1 MTIPGIDL
9 QDLALKYRGYLWALA
24 SASLGTGFRNQLDP
38 ADVVQTTLLRAAESL
53 ATSPVSDEESLL
65 AWLRQVLKSV
75 LVDEYRRLHRD
86 RRDIRREQQLLESGV
101 DASAAGLQAC
111 LAADQTSPVWQR
123 CAMSDYCCW
132 QMLWCSCR
140 LSSVR
145 LLCSDIWRAAVWPP
159 LRIPWGGRSPQS
171 QACSDVVLSSCDHC
185 FLSLAG
191 SSDFKSSGES
201 GGCHVR

>member
-111 LAADQTSPVWQR
+111 LAADQTSPSLAAVR
-123 CAMSDYCCW
+123 NE
-132 QMLWCSCR
+132 
-140 LSSVR
+140 R
-145 LLCSDIWRAAVWPP
+145 LLLLADALVQLPTEQREVVVQRY
-159 LRIPWGGRSPQS
+159 LEGRSVAS
-171 QACSDVVLSSCDHC
+171 IAD
-185 FLSLAG
+185 SLGRTVPA
-191 SSDFKSSGES
+191 
-201 GGCHVR
+201 

>member
-1 MTIPGIDL
+1 
-9 QDLALKYRGYLWALA
+9 
-24 SASLGTGFRNQLDP
+24 

-111 LAADQTSPVWQR
+111 LAADQTSPSLAAVR
-123 CAMSDYCCW
+123 NE
-132 QMLWCSCR
+132 
-140 LSSVR
+140 R
-145 LLCSDIWRAAVWPP
+145 LLLLADALVQLPAEQREVVVQRY
-159 LRIPWGGRSPQS
+159 LEGRSVAS
-171 QACSDVVLSSCDHC
+171 IAD
-185 FLSLAG
+185 SLGRTVPAVAG
-191 SSDFKSSGES
+191 LLRRGLEQLRSLLPEF
-201 GGCHVR
+201 GGQF

>member
-1 MTIPGIDL
+1 MTIPRIDL

-111 LAADQTSPVWQR
+111 LAADQTSPSLAAVR
-123 CAMSDYCCW
+123 NE
-132 QMLWCSCR
+132 
-140 LSSVR
+140 R
-145 LLCSDIWRAAVWPP
+145 LLLLADALVQLPAEQREVVVQRY
-159 LRIPWGGRSPQS
+159 LEGRSVAS
-171 QACSDVVLSSCDHC
+171 IAD
-185 FLSLAG
+185 SLGRTVPAVAG
-191 SSDFKSSGES
+191 LLRRGLEQLRSLLPEF
-201 GGCHVR
+201 GGQF

>member
-111 LAADQTSPVWQR
+111 LAADQTSPSLAAVR
-123 CAMSDYCCW
+123 NE
-132 QMLWCSCR
+132 
-140 LSSVR
+140 R
-145 LLCSDIWRAAVWPP
+145 LLR
-159 LRIPWGGRSPQS
+159 
-171 QACSDVVLSSCDHC
+171 
-185 FLSLAG
+185 
-191 SSDFKSSGES
+191 
-201 GGCHVR
+201 

>member
-111 LAADQTSPVWQR
+111 LAADQTSPSLAAVR
-123 CAMSDYCCW
+123 NE
-132 QMLWCSCR
+132 
-140 LSSVR
+140 R
-145 LLCSDIWRAAVWPP
+145 LLLLADALVQLPAEQCEVVVQRY
-159 LRIPWGGRSPQS
+159 LEGRSVAS
-171 QACSDVVLSSCDHC
+171 IAD
-185 FLSLAG
+185 SLGRTVPAVAG
-191 SSDFKSSGES
+191 LLRRGLEQLRSLLPEF
-201 GGCHVR
+201 GGQF

>member
-111 LAADQTSPVWQR
+111 LAADQTSPSLAAVR
-123 CAMSDYCCW
+123 NE
-132 QMLWCSCR
+132 
-140 LSSVR
+140 R
-145 LLCSDIWRAAVWPP
+145 LLLLADALVQLPAEQREVVVQRY
-159 LRIPWGGRSPQS
+159 LEGRSVAS
-171 QACSDVVLSSCDHC
+171 IAD
-185 FLSLAG
+185 SLGRTVPAVAG
-191 SSDFKSSGES
+191 LLRRGLEQLRSLLPEF
-201 GGCHVR
+201 GGQF

>member
-1 MTIPGIDL
+1 MTIPRIDL

-38 ADVVQTTLLRAAESL
+38 ADVVQTTLLRAAQSL
-53 ATSPVSDEESLL
+53 ANSPVSDEESLL

-111 LAADQTSPVWQR
+111 LAADQTSPSLAAVR
-123 CAMSDYCCW
+123 NE
-132 QMLWCSCR
+132 
-140 LSSVR
+140 R
-145 LLCSDIWRAAVWPP
+145 LLLLADALVQLPAEQREVVVQRY
-159 LRIPWGGRSPQS
+159 LEGRSVAS
-171 QACSDVVLSSCDHC
+171 IAD
-185 FLSLAG
+185 SLGRTVPAVAG
-191 SSDFKSSGES
+191 LLRRGLEQLRSLLPEF
-201 GGCHVR
+201 GGQF

>member
-9 QDLALKYRGYLWALA
+9 QDLALKYRGYLWTLA

-111 LAADQTSPVWQR
+111 LAADQTSPSLAAVR
-123 CAMSDYCCW
+123 NE
-132 QMLWCSCR
+132 
-140 LSSVR
+140 R
-145 LLCSDIWRAAVWPP
+145 LLLLADALVQLPTEQREVVVQRY
-159 LRIPWGGRSPQS
+159 LEGRSVAS
-171 QACSDVVLSSCDHC
+171 IAD
-185 FLSLAG
+185 SLGRTVPAVAG
-191 SSDFKSSGES
+191 LLRRGLEQLRSLLPEF
-201 GGCHVR
+201 GGQF

>member
-111 LAADQTSPVWQR
+111 LAADQTSPSLAAVR
-123 CAMSDYCCW
+123 NE
-132 QMLWCSCR
+132 
-140 LSSVR
+140 R
-145 LLCSDIWRAAVWPP
+145 LLLLADALVQLPTEQREVVVQRY
-159 LRIPWGGRSPQS
+159 LEGRSVAS
-171 QACSDVVLSSCDHC
+171 IAD
-185 FLSLAG
+185 SLGRTVPAVAG
-191 SSDFKSSGES
+191 LLRRGLEQLRSLLPEF
-201 GGCHVR
+201 GGQC

>member
-53 ATSPVSDEESLL
+53 ATSLVSDEESLL

-111 LAADQTSPVWQR
+111 LAADQTSPSLAAVR
-123 CAMSDYCCW
+123 NE
-132 QMLWCSCR
+132 
-140 LSSVR
+140 R
-145 LLCSDIWRAAVWPP
+145 LLLLADALVQLPTEQREVVVQRY
-159 LRIPWGGRSPQS
+159 LEGRSVAS
-171 QACSDVVLSSCDHC
+171 IAD
-185 FLSLAG
+185 SLGRTVPAVAG
-191 SSDFKSSGES
+191 LLRRGLEQLRSLLPEF
-201 GGCHVR
+201 GGQF

>member
-111 LAADQTSPVWQR
+111 LAADQTSPSLAAVR
-123 CAMSDYCCW
+123 NE
-132 QMLWCSCR
+132 
-140 LSSVR
+140 R
-145 LLCSDIWRAAVWPP
+145 LLLLADALVQLPTEQREVVVQRY
-159 LRIPWGGRSPQS
+159 LEGRSVAS
-171 QACSDVVLSSCDHC
+171 IAD
-185 FLSLAG
+185 SLGRTVPAVAG
-191 SSDFKSSGES
+191 LLRRGLEQLRSLLPEF
-201 GGCHVR
+201 GGQF

>member
-24 SASLGTGFRNQLDP
+24 SASLGTGFHNQLDP

-111 LAADQTSPVWQR
+111 LAADQTSPSLAAVR
-123 CAMSDYCCW
+123 NE
-132 QMLWCSCR
+132 
-140 LSSVR
+140 R
-145 LLCSDIWRAAVWPP
+145 LLLLADALVQLPAEQREVVVQRY
-159 LRIPWGGRSPQS
+159 LEGRSVAS
-171 QACSDVVLSSCDHC
+171 IAD
-185 FLSLAG
+185 SLGRTVPAVAG
-191 SSDFKSSGES
+191 LLRRGLEQLRSLLPEF
-201 GGCHVR
+201 GGQF

>member
-111 LAADQTSPVWQR
+111 LAADQTSPSLAAVR
-123 CAMSDYCCW
+123 NE
-132 QMLWCSCR
+132 
-140 LSSVR
+140 R
-145 LLCSDIWRAAVWPP
+145 LLLLADALMQLPAEQREVVVQRY
-159 LRIPWGGRSPQS
+159 LEGRSVAS
-171 QACSDVVLSSCDHC
+171 IAD
-185 FLSLAG
+185 SLGRTVPAVAG
-191 SSDFKSSGES
+191 LLRRGLEQLRSLLPEF
-201 GGCHVR
+201 GGQF

>member
-111 LAADQTSPVWQR
+111 LAADQTSPSLAAVR
-123 CAMSDYCCW
+123 IE
-132 QMLWCSCR
+132 
-140 LSSVR
+140 R
-145 LLCSDIWRAAVWPP
+145 LLR
-159 LRIPWGGRSPQS
+159 
-171 QACSDVVLSSCDHC
+171 
-185 FLSLAG
+185 
-191 SSDFKSSGES
+191 
-201 GGCHVR
+201 

>member
-111 LAADQTSPVWQR
+111 LAADQTSPSLAAVR
-123 CAMSDYCCW
+123 NE
-132 QMLWCSCR
+132 
-140 LSSVR
+140 R
-145 LLCSDIWRAAVWPP
+145 LLLLADALVQLPAEQAAVWPP
-159 LRIPWGGRSPQS
+159 SRIPWGGRSPQS